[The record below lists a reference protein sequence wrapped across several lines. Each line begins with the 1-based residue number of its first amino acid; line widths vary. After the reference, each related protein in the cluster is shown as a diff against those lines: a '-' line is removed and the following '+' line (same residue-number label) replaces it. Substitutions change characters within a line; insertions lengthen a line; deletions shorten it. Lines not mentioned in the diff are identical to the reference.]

1 MKCLRF
7 ASLFFL
13 LIGLPLAVSAQDKP
27 KAKSAVGIWEGPLKV
42 GGLELRLIFKITE
55 VDGKLSAKLDS
66 PDQGAKDIPLDSVE
80 LKAGKLLVTL
90 KPAKAS
96 FEGIVSEDGTTAVGE
111 WKQAGVGYPLTVK
124 KVDKVAELKR
134 PQTPKPPYPYTS
146 EDVTFENITAK
157 IKLAGTLTIPKGD
170 GPFPVV
176 VMVTGSGPQDRDE
189 TLFEHKPFLVI
200 ADHFTRKG
208 IAVLRYDDRGVA
220 KSGGKFVG
228 STSADFATDA
238 YAAVQYLKTRNEF
251 DPKRIGIAGHSEG
264 GVIAPM
270 VAAEH
275 PDDIG
280 FIVMMAGP
288 GVSGAEVIKA
298 QTTDLLKTSNE
309 AAETVKLMA
318 QLNELIIPI
327 GLENLPEAEMKTKLT
342 AAIKAFLA
350 GLTDAQKK
358 AIEADKT
365 EAFDALVAQVSEP
378 WMNYFLKY
386 DPKPVLQ
393 KVKCPVLAING
404 EFDIQVRAKENLA
417 AIAAALKAGGNA
429 AYKTQEIPGMNHLF
443 QPTKTG
449 RLGEY
454 GKIEV
459 TFDPATLTLM
469 ADWILGLKK

>member
-1 MKCLRF
+1 ML
-7 ASLFFL
+7 L

-27 KAKSAVGIWEGPLKV
+27 KVSPAVGIWEGPVKV
-42 GGLELRLIFKITE
+42 GGLEQRLVFKVSE
-55 VDGKLSAKLDS
+55 KDGKLSAKLDS
-66 PDQGAKDIPLDSVE
+66 PDQGAKDIPLDTVE
-80 LKAGKLLVTL
+80 VKDGKLIVTL
-90 KPAKAS
+90 KAAKAS
-96 FEGIVSEDGTTAVGE
+96 FEGKISEDGTTAVGE

-124 KVDKVAELKR
+124 KVDKVAELNR
-134 PQTPKPPYPYTS
+134 PQTPKKPFPYTS
-146 EDVTFENITAK
+146 EDVTFENATAK
-157 IKLAGTLTIPKGD
+157 IKLAGTLTIPKGG

-238 YAAVQYLKTRNEF
+238 YAAVQYLKTRKEF

-264 GVIAPM
+264 GMIAPM

-309 AAETVKLMA
+309 TAETVKLMV

-327 GLENLPEAEMKTKLT
+327 GLEKIPEAEMKKKLV
-342 AAIKAFLA
+342 AEVQKFLS
-350 GLTDAQKK
+350 GLTEAQKK
-358 AIEADKT
+358 ALEADKT
-365 EAFDALVAQVSEP
+365 EAFDALAAKISDP

-393 KVKCPVLAING
+393 KVTCPVLAING

-417 AIAAALKAGGNA
+417 AIDAALKAGGNA
-429 AYKTQEIPGMNHLF
+429 AYKTHEIPGTNHLF

-449 RLGEY
+449 KLEEY

>member
-7 ASLFFL
+7 VSLL
-13 LIGLPLAVSAQDKP
+13 LVLIGLPLAVSAQDKP

-42 GGLELRLIFKITE
+42 SGLELRLVFKVTE
-55 VDGKLSAKLDS
+55 KDGKLSAKMDS
-66 PDQGAKDIPLDSVE
+66 PDQGAKDIPLDTVE
-80 LKAGKLLVTL
+80 VKDGKLIVTL
-90 KPAKAS
+90 KPAMAS
-96 FEGIVSEDGTTAVGE
+96 FEGKISEDGTTAVGE

-134 PQTPKPPYPYTS
+134 PQTPKKPYPYSS
-146 EDVTFENITAK
+146 EDVTFENPAAK

-170 GPFPVV
+170 GPFPVI

-200 ADHFTRKG
+200 ADHFTQKG

-327 GLENLPEAEMKTKLT
+327 GLENLPEAEMKTKLM
-342 AAIKAFLA
+342 AEIKTFLA

-393 KVKCPVLAING
+393 KVTCPVLAING

-417 AIAAALKAGGNA
+417 AIAAALKAGGNKNF
-429 AYKTQEIPGMNHLF
+429 KTQEIPGTNHLF
-443 QPTKTG
+443 QPTNTG
-449 RLGEY
+449 KVEEY